1 MYKHSKMKYLNYEI
15 ITLYNQ
21 KISYL
26 YRYFTLM
33 VASNTYVLG
42 FFPEDKVTFKKCQ

>member
-1 MYKHSKMKYLNYEI
+1 MYKHSKMKYNVPELWDN
-15 ITLYNQ
+15 YNQ

-33 VASNTYVLG
+33 VASNIG
-42 FFPEDKVTFKKCQ
+42 FLPRRQGDFQKCQ